1 VLKAGAAAVAV
12 MLFLLLYVFFRF
24 SLEVWWRRFS
34 VRQRLRRRRRGGWA
48 VLLERAAARFQ
59 GPYGHLADLL
69 HVVGWPMRPETF
81 AGLSAFTAAA
91 GVAAGVFFFRNARSA
106 VLLMV
111 MLGLLPY
118 VVLRM
123 RLIGRQ
129 MAARLD
135 FLPAVELFYQCYLV
149 TGGRQIRTALRQ
161 TVEEGRLP
169 AEIQAVFEQFERNL
183 SVRGNDEDSLRRF
196 ALAVG
201 HRWADYFA
209 GILRVAL
216 TEGVSVADNLR
227 ELIADMRQ
235 SQLMDQQERHR
246 LLEIRLA
253 NFAPGIILLIFL
265 VVNFR
270 LNPDASYRY
279 YFGDPGGRDLLLN
292 ALLFLFGSLLMGLHL
307 SRKKM

>member
-1 VLKAGAAAVAV
+1 MLKAGVAAVTV

-24 SLEVWWRRFS
+24 WLEQWWRRFS
-34 VRQRLRRRRRGGWA
+34 GRQRLRRRRRGGWTA
-48 VLLERAAARFQ
+48 WFERAAARFQ
-59 GPYGHLADLL
+59 GPYEHLADLL
-69 HVVGWPMRPETF
+69 SVVGWPMRPETF

-91 GVAAGVFFFRNARSA
+91 GVAAGVFFFRNARSTL
-106 VLLMV
+106 VLLV
-111 MLGLLPY
+111 ILGLLPY

-123 RLIGRQ
+123 RLISRQ

-149 TGGRQIRTALRQ
+149 TGGRQVRTALRQ

-169 AEIQAVFEQFERNL
+169 AEIQAVFEQLDRNL
-183 SVRGNDEDSLRRF
+183 SVRGNDEESLRRF
-196 ALAVG
+196 TLAVG

-216 TEGVSVADNLR
+216 TEGGSVADNLR

-235 SQLMDQQERHR
+235 SQLADQQERHR

-253 NFAPGIILLIFL
+253 NFAPGIFLLVFMA
-265 VVNFR
+265 VNFR
-270 LNPDASYRY
+270 LNPEASYRY
-279 YFGDPGGRDLLLN
+279 YLQDPGGRDLLLN
-292 ALLFLFGSLLMGLHL
+292 AFVLLFGSLLMGLYL